1 MDRKIWG
8 VMLAMLAVG
17 GAAFQIVRIQDQR
30 RQVIVETERQLLHD
44 AAGLERTVQG
54 VMQGVEASLTLASAR
69 LLAAGFPAMD
79 APAVVQILQR
89 ALSPGLVP
97 TAIWVMDDQ
106 GQVRGGIGDAPPPA
120 LATADAPVFAV
131 HHRARPM
138 QPAYAQQLMRD
149 GMFLTI
155 AGTGGAGGT
164 GDDWRVLAASRAIAI
179 MEDETGGQNAAGRGI
194 GFQGAGFKG
203 VVVMM
208 LSRDVLAGPLVTVAG
223 PGRVA
228 LGLSDAG
235 GRLLPLTALESPHRR
250 RMAADAAAGA
260 TPADPVLGD
269 PVLGDRGRADLV
281 AADLVAADLVAER
294 PVTGFPISV
303 TVGRS
308 RSQVLDGWR
317 DRLMA
322 DAGMG
327 LMLGLI
333 GGAAI
338 MLMVLPRRGGPPGTR
353 QAAGGD
359 DHLHALE
366 RGAASIW
373 HFDADDRRIA
383 VMPAIAT
390 VGAGRHDLDDL
401 LNHLHQAD
409 RTALSTAIDDVMAGR
424 DNTLEVVVTVPAAG
438 GGVHFLRWLG
448 GLAREPAAT
457 AGKDGPRPSI
467 RHLVGVIHDITAQE
481 VRHRET
487 QERIRSLHEIQS
499 LAGIASWSWPI
510 GAARVWCAAELFQ
523 AFGIEMSADS
533 GIDAPQFQAMV
544 LPEDRPRVRDA
555 LSRARRGTP
564 APLDF
569 RLLRVDGQIMHMVGA
584 AAPGFDAAGRVV
596 RINGALE
603 VTRTARPA
611 QSRAADGVV

>member
-8 VMLAMLAVG
+8 VTLAVLALG
-17 GAAFQIVRIQDQR
+17 CAAFQIVRIQDQR

-44 AAGLERTVQG
+44 ATGLERTVQG

-79 APAVVQILQR
+79 APTVVQILQR
-89 ALSPGLVP
+89 AVSPGLVP
-97 TAIWVMDDQ
+97 TAIWAMDDQ
-106 GQVRGGIGDAPPPA
+106 GQVRGGVGDVPSPA

-131 HHRARPM
+131 HHRARPL

-155 AGTGGAGGT
+155 AGTGEAGGN
-164 GDDWRVLAASRAIAI
+164 GDDRHVLVASRAIAA
-179 MEDETGGQNAAGRGI
+179 MEDETGGRDAASGGL
-194 GFQGAGFKG
+194 GLQGAGFKG

-208 LSRDVLAGPLVTVAG
+208 LSRDVLAGPLVAAAD

-235 GRLLPLTALESPHRR
+235 GRLLPLTALDRPHRR
-250 RMAADAAAGA
+250 RMTADAAAGA
-260 TPADPVLGD
+260 TPAGPVS
-269 PVLGDRGRADLV
+269 ADLV
-281 AADLVAADLVAER
+281 SGGPVSADLVAER
-294 PVTGFPISV
+294 PVAGFPISV
-303 TVGRS
+303 TLGRS

-373 HFDADDRRIA
+373 HFDADGRRIA

-409 RTALSTAIDDVMAGR
+409 RNALSTAIDDVMAGR

-457 AGKDGPRPSI
+457 AGKDGPRPPT

-481 VRHRET
+481 ARHRET

-569 RLLRVDGQIMHMVGA
+569 RLLRVDGQIMHMVG
-584 AAPGFDAAGRVV
+584 RQ
-596 RINGALE
+596 
-603 VTRTARPA
+603 RPA
-611 QSRAADGVV
+611 SMRPGGWCGSMVRWK

>member
-44 AAGLERTVQG
+44 AAGLERTIQG

-79 APAVVQILQR
+79 APTVMQVLQR

-106 GQVRGGIGDAPPPA
+106 GQVRGGIGDVPPPA

-131 HHRARPM
+131 HHRARPL

-155 AGTGGAGGT
+155 AGPEGAGGN
-164 GDDWRVLAASRAIAI
+164 GDDWHVLAASRAIAT
-179 MEDETGGQNAAGRGI
+179 MQDETGGRNAAGG
-194 GFQGAGFKG
+194 GSGLQGAGFKG

-208 LSRDVLAGPLVTVAG
+208 LSRDVLAGPLMTVVD

-235 GRLLPLTALESPHRR
+235 GRLLPLTALDRPHRR
-250 RMAADAAAGA
+250 RMAVDTVAGVTA
-260 TPADPVLGD
+260 GDLVSGD
-269 PVLGDRGRADLV
+269 PVL
-281 AADLVAADLVAER
+281 ADLVAER
-294 PVTGFPISV
+294 PVRGFPISV
-303 TVGRS
+303 AVGRS
-308 RSQVLDGWR
+308 RAQVLGRWR

-327 LMLGLI
+327 LLLGLI

-338 MLMVLPRRGGPPGTR
+338 MLMVLPRRAGPPGAR

-373 HFDADDRRIA
+373 HFDADGRRIA

-390 VGAGRHDLDDL
+390 VGAGQHDLDDL
-401 LNHLHQAD
+401 LNHLHPAD
-409 RTALSTAIDDVMAGR
+409 RNALSAAIDDVVAGR
-424 DNTLEVVVTVPAAG
+424 TSMLEVVVTVPAAG

-448 GLAREPAAT
+448 GPARAPAGM
-457 AGKDGPRPSI
+457 AGKDGPRPST

-481 VRHRET
+481 ARHRET
-487 QERIRSLHEIQS
+487 QDRIRSLHEIQS